1 MVRLKPPCRSRNIS
15 ASFFRAFYDLYKLNS
30 CQHGAHVA
38 TLRPRARIFTATIG
52 QRERGYATES
62 FRSSNDTTSTQKG
75 GDEPVTAR
83 VELDEQQLKQLEEQR
98 GLEELQRLT
107 LCDTEVGETIQ
118 GRTSVYL
125 SGSAGDVSMG
135 MEFLSR
141 KLDADSFQEK
151 ISQDGGTVGLDAL
164 SDFDA
169 ALDEQS
175 PRKPRKSQRAEQDN
189 QASTTGEKHAQSTF
203 NQNKDQKLD
212 VLEVGT
218 TLRVPKQIAH
228 LFPREGCL
236 PKGFRSS
243 STTAAVIRS
252 ARAATQG
259 DEWIRIEGRPTSVQ
273 SMVRRLTMLSEKQK
287 PSLFQQKE
295 EALGRNEQPAQSPLL
310 EPFKLLMR
318 SVVNPVA
325 IVTTR
330 KTVEMAD
337 VKEDFGGCRGS
348 TISSFMSVTTKPAPV
363 ISFNL
368 LTESRTAKKMEEGG
382 YCDVHILAD
391 DAHGLDVARKFA
403 AAKGL
408 SAGEPFRKVRSSKA
422 HNVEVTSEGVVV
434 ITGPGVLARLR
445 CRLLP
450 DKVVRIGDH
459 KVMFCEVIDI
469 LKGPTQVNP
478 QWTTLAEP
486 LERTCLAYA
495 NHNYGAMSITDELTL
510 ETGDGDVK
518 RGHKQDKKKSHLIG
532 SQSAVGKEAEVGE
545 SDLEDY
551 TEASSNLESGL
562 LAQDSIHGEQAQ
574 PSSPTKDKSM
584 TEEESA
590 KASLQDI
597 IRQATLFQ
605 SKQKNSGSAKAEK
618 PIRSKE
624 VDRAHARIKA
634 QTDSMLDDILNEEEK
649 VYLKEQQSS
658 NPRPGTPS
666 QPAQNRQ
673 FSTSAFPTSQRRAYA
688 TKSQPALDSEEDP
701 AFLKQTA
708 REFLGYDTIPGG
720 RWVNDRWIRELQDYG
735 PERVQIA
742 IRGGQPDAPDDA
754 SAGGKRNREGLRI
767 RKLIE
772 HLHRAQKQG
781 HIKDSVMEE
790 LVLGKGHGEGSGRR

>member
-1 MVRLKPPCRSRNIS
+1 M
-15 ASFFRAFYDLYKLNS
+15 
-30 CQHGAHVA
+30 
-38 TLRPRARIFTATIG
+38 
-52 QRERGYATES
+52 
-62 FRSSNDTTSTQKG
+62 
-75 GDEPVTAR
+75 
-83 VELDEQQLKQLEEQR
+83 
-98 GLEELQRLT
+98 
-107 LCDTEVGETIQ
+107 
-118 GRTSVYL
+118 
-125 SGSAGDVSMG
+125 
-135 MEFLSR
+135 
-141 KLDADSFQEK
+141 LDAEGFQEK
-151 ISQDGGTVGLDAL
+151 ISQDGATVALDAL
-164 SDFDA
+164 SDFETT
-169 ALDEQS
+169 LDEPSSQ
-175 PRKPRKSQRAEQDN
+175 KPEKLRRAEQDN
-189 QASTTGEKHAQSTF
+189 QTTTTGETHEQSIPK
-203 NQNKDQKLD
+203 QNKDEKLD

-218 TLRVPKQIAH
+218 SLRVPKEIAH
-228 LFPREGCL
+228 LFPREGSL
-236 PKGFRSS
+236 PKAFRSS
-243 STTAAVIRS
+243 STTATIIRS

-259 DEWIRIEGRPTSVQ
+259 DEWIRIEGKPASVQ

-295 EALGRNEQPAQSPLL
+295 EALGRNEEPAQSPLL

-325 IVTTR
+325 VVTTR
-330 KTVEMAD
+330 KSVEMAD
-337 VKEDFGGCRGS
+337 VKEYFGGCRGS

-382 YCDVHILAD
+382 FCDVHILAD
-391 DAHGLDVARKFA
+391 DAHGLDVAQKFA

-445 CRLLP
+445 CRLMP

-459 KVMFCEVIDI
+459 KIMFCEVIDI
-469 LKGPTQVNP
+469 LKGPTEVNP
-478 QWTTLAEP
+478 RWTSLAEP

-495 NHNYGAMSITDELTL
+495 NHNYGAMSITHELTL
-510 ETGDGDVK
+510 ETGGGDVK
-518 RGHKQDKKKSHLIG
+518 RGHKQDKKESQPIG

-545 SDLEDY
+545 SDMDY

-574 PSSPTKDKSM
+574 PSSLAKDKSM
-584 TEEESA
+584 TEKESA

-649 VYLKEQQSS
+649 AYLKEQQSS
-658 NPRPGTPS
+658 KPRPGTPN

-673 FSTSAFPTSQRRAYA
+673 FSSTASLDSQRRAYA
-688 TKSQPALDSEEDP
+688 TKSQPALDSEEDS

-754 SAGGKRNREGLRI
+754 SAGGKRNRDGLRI